1 MCCSDKTFD
10 LDLPDTEEEEPTKSQ
25 TNKEAAT
32 ITRGS
37 NILNKVVATKDV
49 GLKSSFT
56 EDKVPT
62 FGVITEQ
69 ECELS
74 KVSWLYL

>member
-1 MCCSDKTFD
+1 MAD
-10 LDLPDTEEEEPTKSQ
+10 EA
-25 TNKEAAT
+25 NKEAAT

-37 NILNKVVATKDV
+37 NILNKVVATKDI
-49 GLKSSFT
+49 GLKSSFA

-62 FGVITEQ
+62 FGVITEH

-74 KVSWLYL
+74 KVSLLCR